1 MKKIEFSAKA
11 KRITLIVM
19 SVILAVVLVVLVLA
33 TAYMESILNL
43 INKKP
48 DDSTMSS
55 DEYKEFLENQTETI
69 DSNYTGESINPD
81 DVQWGEN
88 EDKIENAAHIIN
100 IVLVGQDRLPGQG
113 RQRSDVM
120 ILCTLDTK
128 SSELTMT
135 SFMRDMYVPISGYKD
150 NKMNATYAF
159 GGMKLLSKCLEEN
172 FSVRVDG
179 VVEVDFGGFVDLI
192 DLVGGVEIE
201 LSNSEA
207 NYLVKWGHD
216 ATPGWNVLYGEAA
229 LEHARNRTVGNGDFS
244 RTERQREVIDAM
256 IKKCKGMSLTQLN
269 GLLTKAL
276 PMITTNLSNKEI
288 MNYLVDVFPMLTNL
302 QIHTQQIP
310 AEGTY
315 KYAYFDHAGSVLL
328 PDLDANREIL
338 KEILTK

>member
-1 MKKIEFSAKA
+1 M
-11 KRITLIVM
+11 KRIEINPKTKRILLIILSVLLA
-19 SVILAVVLVVLVLA
+19 VILIALILG
-33 TAYMESILNL
+33 TAYMEKMLNL
-43 INKKP
+43 INRNP
-48 DDSTMSS
+48 DDSTMSRE
-55 DEYKEFLENQTETI
+55 EYEQFQQEQQATEETGFTGETI
-69 DSNYTGESINPD
+69 DPNDVTLNLNDKPVES
-81 DVQWGEN
+81 QE
-88 EDKIENAAHIIN
+88 HIIN
-100 IVLVGQDRLPGQG
+100 IMLIGQDRRPGEG
-113 RQRSDVM
+113 RSRSDTM
-120 ILCTLDTK
+120 ILCTVNKKTK
-128 SSELTMT
+128 ELTLT
-135 SFMRDMYVPISGYKD
+135 SFMRDLYIAIPGYYED
-150 NKMNATYAF
+150 RMNHSYSY
-159 GGMKLLSKCLEEN
+159 GGMKLLDKCLETN
-172 FSVRVDG
+172 FGIKVDG
-179 VVEVDFGGFVDLI
+179 NIEVDFNGFTDVI

-207 NYLVKWGHD
+207 NYLVQRGHE
-216 ATPGWNVLYGEAA
+216 ATPGWNVLYGEVA

-288 MNYLVDVFPMLTNL
+288 MNYLVDVFPMLSNL

>member
-1 MKKIEFSAKA
+1 MKKIEFSPKA

-19 SVILAVVLVVLVLA
+19 SVILAVVLVVLVVA
-33 TAYMESILNL
+33 TAYMESVLNL
-43 INKKP
+43 INRKP

-55 DEYKEFLENQTETI
+55 DEYKEFLENQTETM
-69 DSNYTGESINPD
+69 DSNFTGESINPD

-88 EDKIENAAHIIN
+88 GDKIENAAHIIN
-100 IVLVGQDRLPGQG
+100 IMLVGQDRLPGQG

-128 SSELTMT
+128 TSELTMT

-207 NYLVKWGHD
+207 NYLVQRGHE
-216 ATPGWNVLYGEAA
+216 ATPGWNVLYGEVA

-288 MNYLVDVFPMLTNL
+288 MNYLVDVFPMLSNL